1 MAGEKPVKK
10 TGHEKDRR
18 AYFEQPWVECVLEG
32 NYSAFEKLLF
42 VRMAS
47 FGKAGC
53 WMPNETLMRKTNHS
67 RTQVKG
73 AITNLWEGGE
83 LIITGW
89 NNQSRTIY
97 AKRNPEVLADMNV
110 RYENARAKGKVKDKI
125 DYQRYE
131 RFRGFDTSKNPKYE
145 EAGKPTGGGR

>member
-1 MAGEKPVKK
+1 MAGKTTGNK
-10 TGHEKDRR
+10 TGQDKDRR
-18 AYFEQPWVECVLEG
+18 PYFEQPWVECVLEG
-32 NYSAFEKLLF
+32 TYSAFEKLLF

-73 AITNLWEGGE
+73 AITKLWEGGE

-97 AKRNPEVLADMNV
+97 AARNPEVLAEMNV
-110 RYENARAKGKVKDKI
+110 RYENERAKGKVKDKD
-125 DYQRYE
+125 DYQGIK
-131 RFRGFDTSKNPKYE
+131 RFRGFGTGKNHIIE
-145 EAGKPTGGGR
+145 GAGKPTGGGR